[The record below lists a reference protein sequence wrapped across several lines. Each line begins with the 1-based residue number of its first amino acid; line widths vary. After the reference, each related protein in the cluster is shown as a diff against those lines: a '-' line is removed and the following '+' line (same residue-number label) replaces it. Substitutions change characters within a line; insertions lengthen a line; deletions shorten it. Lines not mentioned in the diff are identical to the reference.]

1 MNCRQAKSTIKLW
14 DSGMLD
20 AQTEQKLRRH
30 VAVCPH
36 CRQHWQK
43 WQASLAA
50 LREGGREP
58 INTFPAN
65 LWASLSSV
73 LARRQRFE
81 RLKRFNGWVPMAA
94 VIVGCLVLVAFSH
107 SPSTFDVPTFD
118 VPTDS
123 TLFVT
128 VAEPLPTVDSL
139 QLPSRL
145 PLAGSMSGIS
155 QPVVFGGSVINHQ
168 IVDRTT
174 PASGTLLFQ
183 YQCEQCGRRFE
194 TRFAGSK
201 PAAFIW
207 LAEMSAIVERHNSNC
222 RP

>member
-14 DSGMLD
+14 DSGSLD
-20 AQTEQKLRRH
+20 AQTERKLRRH

-50 LREGGREP
+50 LREGGYEP
-58 INTFPAN
+58 INSFPAS

-81 RLKRFNGWVPMAA
+81 RLNRFNGWVPTAA
-94 VIVGCLVLVAFSH
+94 VIVGCLVLIVFSH
-107 SPSTFDVPTFD
+107 SPPTLDVPTFD
-118 VPTDS
+118 GPTDS
-123 TLFVT
+123 TMFVT
-128 VAEPLPTVDSL
+128 VEESPPTVNSF
-139 QLPSRL
+139 QSPSRL
-145 PLAGSMSGIS
+145 PLAGSMGGIS
-155 QPVVFGGSVINHQ
+155 QPVVN
-168 IVDRTT
+168 RTQPT
-174 PASGTLLFQ
+174 SGTLMFQ

-194 TRFAGSK
+194 ARFAGSK
-201 PAAFIW
+201 PVSFAW
-207 LAEMSAIVERHNSNC
+207 LMEISAIVERHSSIC